1 LEGKRLS
8 ITATKRDILDAAGC
22 SRDRVATLASYA
34 EGRRTL
40 DVGCTGARPAKGHTE
55 ASLARH
61 LRIAQGASAC
71 LGIDLDEEGVA
82 ELNRRGF
89 RAQVADACTC
99 ELGETFETIVA
110 GELIEHLPDPA
121 AFFGNMRRH
130 LAAGGRLALST
141 CNPFCSKQLF
151 KILRHG
157 RPAVHPEHT
166 AWYDP
171 LTLMRLATHFGFEP
185 LELIWIRE
193 RRGFDLRML
202 PRLFRKYFSENFVL
216 VLGVGAVSD

>member
-1 LEGKRLS
+1 M
-8 ITATKRDILDAAGC
+8 
-22 SRDRVATLASYA
+22 ATLASYA

-40 DVGCTGARPAKGHTE
+40 NVGCTGARPVKGHTE

-61 LRIAQGASAC
+61 LRVARAASEC
-71 LGIDLDEEGVA
+71 LGIDLDEAGVA

-89 RAQVADACTC
+89 RARVADACAC
-99 ELGETFETIVA
+99 DLGETFETIIA

-121 AFFGNMRRH
+121 AFFRTMRRH
-130 LAAGGRLALST
+130 LEPGGRLVIST
-141 CNPFCSKQLF
+141 CNPFCSKQAW

-166 AWYDP
+166 TWYDP
-171 LTLMRLATHFGFEP
+171 LTLTRLAAYFGFDP

-193 RRGFDLRML
+193 RRGFDFRML
-202 PRLFRKYFSENFVL
+202 PCLLRKYFAENFVL
-216 VLGVGAVSD
+216 AFGASAASD